1 MLVRF
6 RTLSSLLLISL
17 AATQAAA
24 QTSALELL
32 KKELAEKGK
41 FTEQEFESLEQGDL
55 VIKKLPVNDRREVAV
70 CGVIKLTAAHS
81 AVLEAFR
88 RSLQSRRRDSTKD
101 YGRFGN
107 PPEPSDI
114 DPSVF
119 DRDDVMDLEECRVGS
134 CKWNL
139 SASAINEMNGGLNWD
154 DPEIEEKAIAFLSVF
169 LAEYV
174 KDYLE
179 NGNAALL
186 EYRDKRNA
194 VTLRSEY
201 ESMLDELFWLEEEAP
216 EFLQYLRSY
225 PDVELEGV
233 QETVTWS
240 KVKIALKPVIMINH
254 NVDYPFKKPNGV
266 SRFVAFSKQIYSNH
280 YFDSSLTQTILLSV
294 PSGIGPDRSYLL
306 FVNRSRAG
314 ALGGRLG
321 RFARAIVQNQAR
333 GKLERLLE
341 DTKKYT
347 GIIVANR
354 EIDRAGQRGSAGDS
368 IFDYI
373 PTAVWAALVLPVIG
387 LVAWF
392 IVAAVRR
399 RGLS

>member
-1 MLVRF
+1 MLFRF
-6 RTLSSLLLISL
+6 KTLFSLLLISL
-17 AATQAAA
+17 AALQAGA

-41 FTEQEFESLEQGDL
+41 FTEQEFASLEEGEL

-70 CGVIKLTAAHS
+70 CGVIKLTASHS

-88 RSLQSRRRDSTKD
+88 RSLQSQRRDSTKN

-107 PPEPSDI
+107 PPRPSDI
-114 DPSVF
+114 DASVF
-119 DRDDVMDLEECRVGS
+119 DRDDVMDLRECRVGN

-139 SASAINEMNGGLNWD
+139 SAAAINEINSQLNWD

-169 LAEYV
+169 LAGYV
-174 KDYLE
+174 TDYLE
-179 NGNAALL
+179 NGNSALL
-186 EYRDKRNA
+186 EYRDKINA

-201 ESMLDELFWLEEEAP
+201 ESMIDELFWLEEEAP
-216 EFLQYLRSY
+216 EFLEYLRFY
-225 PDVELEGV
+225 PDVELRGV

-266 SRFVAFSKQIYSNH
+266 SRFVAFSRQIYSNH

-321 RFARAIVQNQAR
+321 RFARAIVQNRAR
-333 GKLERLLE
+333 GKLEELLE
-341 DTKKYT
+341 DTKKFT

-354 EIDRAGQRGSAGDS
+354 EIDRARQRGSVGQS

-373 PTAVWAALVLPVIG
+373 PTVVWVALALPVLG
-387 LVAWF
+387 LLVWF
-392 IVAAVRR
+392 ILTMIRR